1 MRLLDPS
8 SHVDAVPIFERS
20 GVDRMI
26 EILRSE
32 IKRTMS
38 LLGVS
43 SLEELEPR
51 HVTQLSRL
59 VPVPKRSVEVAES
72 LTS

>member
-1 MRLLDPS
+1 M
-8 SHVDAVPIFERS
+8 PIFERS